1 MRAVL
6 GLLFLMG
13 GLTMGYLVLS
23 GKFPNAG
30 AAPASTSV
38 APASTSVNAP
48 LPNPLSASQQA
59 QNMIQK
65 NAGAGGPWGMSQAAA
80 YAYDLNAARGVQQS

>member
-30 AAPASTSV
+30 ATPPASGTSGQ
-38 APASTSVNAP
+38 AP
-48 LPNPLSASQQA
+48 LPTPLSASQQA
-59 QNMIQK
+59 AKMIQK
-65 NAGAGGPWGMSQAAA
+65 NAGAGGPWGISQAAS
-80 YAYDLNAARGVQQS
+80 YAYDLNAARGIQQS

>member
-23 GKFPNAG
+23 GKFPSAG
-30 AAPASTSV
+30 TAPAS
-38 APASTSVNAP
+38 ASASVNAP
-48 LPNPLSASQQA
+48 LPNPLPASQQA